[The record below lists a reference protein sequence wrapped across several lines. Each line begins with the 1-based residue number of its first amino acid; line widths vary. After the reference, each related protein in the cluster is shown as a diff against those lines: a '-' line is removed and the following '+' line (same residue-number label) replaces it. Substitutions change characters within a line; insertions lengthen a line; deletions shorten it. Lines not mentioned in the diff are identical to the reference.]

1 MLTRTAQP
9 KTVLMCRP
17 DFYTVCYRINP
28 WMHPGKPTDTHKAIE
43 QWERLHH
50 TYLELGH
57 EVQLIQPVEGLPD
70 MVYAANG
77 GLVIGGRALGAHFR
91 YKERGPE
98 SAAYMQRFAE
108 LGLEVINPTAFNE
121 GEGDFLKVGD
131 VILGGSGFRSAID
144 SHREVGAAFELE
156 VLSLELINPSY
167 YHLDTCLAVLDPHNI
182 AYLPSAFS
190 EASLSTLQQ
199 RFPEAIIASE
209 EDAAVFGLNLV
220 SDGKRVVM
228 ARQAAGIAAQLAALG
243 YEPIA
248 LDVSELNLGGGGIK
262 CCTLELHP

>member
-28 WMHPGKPTDTHKAIE
+28 WMHPGKPTDTRKALE
-43 QWERLHH
+43 QWEQLHR
-50 TYLELGH
+50 TYLELGY
-57 EVQLIQPVEGLPD
+57 EVHLIEPIDGLPD

-77 GLVIGGRALGAHFR
+77 GIVIGGRALGAHFR

-98 SAAYMQRFAE
+98 GAAYMARFRE
-108 LGLEVINPTAFNE
+108 LGLDVIAPSAFNE
-121 GEGDFLKVGD
+121 GEGDFLRVD
-131 VILGGSGFRSAID
+131 NVILGGSGFRSAID
-144 SHREVGAAFELE
+144 SHREVAAAFELE
-156 VLSLELINPSY
+156 VISLELINPSY
-167 YHLDTCLAVLDPHNI
+167 YHLDTCLAVLDDNNI

-190 EASLSTLQQ
+190 EQSLSILQQ
-199 RFPEAIIASE
+199 RFPDAIIAAE

-220 SDGKRVVM
+220 SDGKHVVM
-228 ARQAAGIAAQLAALG
+228 AQQARGIATQLEDRG
-243 YEPIA
+243 YEPIG

-262 CCTLELHP
+262 CCTLEFHP